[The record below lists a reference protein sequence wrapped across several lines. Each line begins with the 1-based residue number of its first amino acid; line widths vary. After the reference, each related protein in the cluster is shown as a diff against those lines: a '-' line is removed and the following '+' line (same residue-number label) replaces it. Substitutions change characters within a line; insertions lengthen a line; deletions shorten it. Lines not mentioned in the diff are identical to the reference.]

1 MTTKPLRAPPVFASA
16 DSATVPGA
24 FPLAP
29 LVTWIH
35 GVWLTAV
42 QAHPVSVSTASE
54 MPPPDADT
62 DEVAGVTVNLH
73 GAASCVIVSWVPLT
87 SSVPR
92 RTAGAAFPSTRYET
106 VPLPWPVAVDV
117 RAIQFTPLVASQVQS
132 RVVVTDSVPF
142 APAAGGDIV
151 EPSTVTWHLAA
162 LGDVEEIDVARP
174 HAAAVTTAN
183 AADRIAAVRS

>member
-1 MTTKPLRAPPVFASA
+1 MTTMPLRAPPVFASA

-54 MPPPDADT
+54 MPPPDA
-62 DEVAGVTVNLH
+62 VADG
-73 GAASCVIVSWVPLT
+73 G
-87 SSVPR
+87 
-92 RTAGAAFPSTRYET
+92 
-106 VPLPWPVAVDV
+106 
-117 RAIQFTPLVASQVQS
+117 
-132 RVVVTDSVPF
+132 PF